1 MYESFSLFSWTVYYH
16 HFFRFKHLSVLLNN
30 TIFFDYLKSLKFF
43 KVHNFYVLYTE
54 IALVNFQSKCVCVY
68 VCVHC
73 LQLTFEFSKFRFFL
87 GCFFFCRGGE
97 LFINLVLKHHQNL
110 LRLSKQTNKKKV
122 QRWKQQTK
130 KNKKIYKILSFI
142 FFFFICP
149 YLFLKETKPTCLAC
163 VVQLVEEFSR
173 DMKRKKFFLLQLY
186 IFFILLTVLENSIS
200 KWKISVIFF
209 LASIGW
215 RTVVDPLPVF
225 DLSSLPENYFET
237 TVKNENCWYFLITC
251 NLSQFFFLV
260 IMVCWV

>member
-142 FFFFICP
+142 FFFFYLSISLFKRDKANLFGMCCP
-149 YLFLKETKPTCLAC
+149 ACWRIQQRYEKEKIFSSSTVHFLYFIDCFGEFYFQMKNFCNFFFSIHWLKNCGWPFAC
-163 VVQLVEEFSR
+163 VWPFISA
-173 DMKRKKFFLLQLY
+173 RKLFWN
-186 IFFILLTVLENSIS
+186 NS
-200 KWKISVIFF
+200 
-209 LASIGW
+209 
-215 RTVVDPLPVF
+215 
-225 DLSSLPENYFET
+225 
-237 TVKNENCWYFLITC
+237 
-251 NLSQFFFLV
+251 
-260 IMVCWV
+260 